1 MGNALP
7 PLLRGANVV
16 LAAGAHD
23 ALSAKLA
30 EEAGFDAI
38 WASGFGISAVQA
50 VPDANILTLTETLEA
65 VRRIVDAVDIP
76 VVADCDNGYGNA
88 INVMR
93 TAAEFER
100 AGAAGICIEDN
111 EFPKRCSF
119 YAGVRRD
126 LVPIGEHARKIEAAT
141 AARRDP
147 GFAVIA
153 RTEALIAGLGV
164 EEALARARAYAD
176 AGADAVLVHSKARDF
191 GELRTFAAL
200 WDRGAPLVAVPT
212 TYPEVGLEELRAA
225 GFRMAI
231 FANQAL
237 RAAIVAMRATLRD
250 LRRDGRAA
258 AVEERIAPLEEVYAL
273 VGVPELKANE
283 RRFIFAGDEA
293 PRAVILA
300 AGFEPQ
306 LMPLIQDRP
315 KTMLEVRGKTI
326 LERQVGALAH
336 CGVRDVVVVR
346 GYEKARIA
354 LPGLRFVD
362 NDRYA
367 ETGELYSL
375 FCAAEE
381 LNGPFVLL
389 YGDIIFEP
397 AILVK
402 LLQTRADVAV
412 VVDRAFHDAWRAGV
426 TLPSGPL
433 DLVVTETPPNGRRF
447 IAPEGG
453 SRVLRIGPEVPPEEA
468 HGEFIGLALFS
479 ATGAAALR
487 AAHAELQRKR
497 AEGLERATVPHML
510 QAMIERG
517 QAVIAV
523 DIHKGWMEI
532 DSIDDYRRACSPR
545 DPVPGRN

>member
-1 MGNALP
+1 MGDRR
-7 PLLRGANVV
+7 PLLGREGIV

-65 VRRIVDAVDIP
+65 VRRIVDAVAIP
-76 VVADCDNGYGNA
+76 VIADCDNGYGNA

-126 LVPIGEHARKIEAAT
+126 LVPAEEHARKVQAAT
-141 AARRDP
+141 TARRDD
-147 GFAVIA
+147 GFLVIA
-153 RTEALIAGLGV
+153 RTEALIVGLGL
-164 EEALARARAYAD
+164 EEALRRARAYAD
-176 AGADAVLVHSKARDF
+176 AGADAVLIHSKSRDF
-191 GELRTFAAL
+191 AELREFARR
-200 WDRGAPLVAVPT
+200 WDRLAPLVAVPT
-212 TYPEVGLEELRAA
+212 TYADVASTELAAA

-237 RAAIVAMRATLRD
+237 RAAIVAMRDTLRE
-250 LRRDGRAA
+250 LRTTGRASS
-258 AVEERIAPLEEVYAL
+258 VDDRIASLEEVYAL

-283 RRFIFAGDEA
+283 QRFLFAGDEA

-306 LMPLIQDRP
+306 LLPLIADRP
-315 KTMLEVRGKTI
+315 KAMLEVKGRPI
-326 LERQVGALAH
+326 LERQIEALRR
-336 CGVRDVVVVR
+336 CGVRDIVVVR
-346 GYEKARIA
+346 GYRKERVDVA
-354 LPGLRFVD
+354 GVRFVD

-367 ETGELYSL
+367 ETGELHSL
-375 FCAAEE
+375 FGAEPE
-381 LNGPFVLL
+381 LDRPFVLL
-389 YGDIIFEP
+389 YGDIIFDP
-397 AILVK
+397 AVLVK
-402 LLQTRADVAV
+402 LLQTQADVAV
-412 VVDRAFHDAWRAGV
+412 VVDRAFHDAYRAGV
-426 TLPSGPL
+426 ALPPGPL

-447 IAPEGG
+447 VAPESG
-453 SRVLRIGPEVPPEEA
+453 SRVVRIGPEVTPEEA
-468 HGEFIGLALFS
+468 HGEYIGMAMFS
-479 ATGAAALR
+479 GHGAETLR
-487 AAHAELQRKR
+487 RVHAELAAGR
-497 AEGLERATVPHML
+497 AEGLERASVTHIL
-510 QAMIERG
+510 QALVDRG
-517 QAVIAV
+517 HPVVAV

-532 DSIDDYRRACSPR
+532 DSVDDYRRACAEIPK
-545 DPVPGRN
+545 